1 MLDGGEEKKMWRSDV
16 RNSCVRRKL
25 LASDLRGRQDLE
37 KFQEIEA
44 CYISKLDR

>member
-1 MLDGGEEKKMWRSDV
+1 MLDGGEEKKCDV
-16 RNSCVRRKL
+16 LTFEIPVYVENYRRVIYG
-25 LASDLRGRQDLE
+25 GRQGLE